1 MAKNR
6 LNVDKLQTEVLESA
20 RKVWLAGLGAVS
32 TVEEG
37 TSKLFEQLVE
47 QGREASSRGKQEADK
62 VRARVEG
69 EFGKARSR
77 VEGEYTKARS
87 RVQETLDEVGGR
99 FDQQVAGALHRLGI
113 PTRSEIQTL
122 TQRVEELTKQVE
134 LWSGATAPAAPA
146 ATRLVYHVSTQ
157 DDGWK
162 VQAEGAETPVVVKDT
177 KGEAVD
183 AARELAKS
191 QEPSQVVVHKMD
203 GTIQHSYSY
212 GDTSN

>member
-1 MAKNR
+1 MAKNK

-37 TSKLFEQLVE
+37 TTKLFDQLVE
-47 QGREASSRGKQEADK
+47 QGREASTRGKKEADK

-69 EFGKARSR
+69 EFDKARSR

-87 RVQETLDEVGGR
+87 RVQDTLDEAGGR
-99 FDQQVAGALHRLGI
+99 FDQQVANALHRLGI

-134 LWSGATAPAAPA
+134 LWSGAATPAAS
-146 ATRLVYHVSTQ
+146 RVVYHVSTEA
-157 DDGWK
+157 DGWK
-162 VQAEGAETPVVVKDT
+162 VQAEGAETPVVIKDT

>member
-1 MAKNR
+1 MAKNK

-47 QGREASSRGKQEADK
+47 QGREASTRGKKEANK

-69 EFGKARSR
+69 EFDKARSR

-87 RVQETLDEVGGR
+87 RVQDTLDEAGGR
-99 FDQQVAGALHRLGI
+99 FDQQVANALHRLGI

-134 LWSGATAPAAPA
+134 LWSGAAAPA
-146 ATRLVYHVSTQ
+146 ASRVVYHVSTQ

-162 VQAEGAETPVVVKDT
+162 VQAEGAETAVVIKDT

>member
-1 MAKNR
+1 MAKNK

-47 QGREASSRGKQEADK
+47 QGREASTRGKKEADK

-69 EFGKARSR
+69 ELDKARNR

-87 RVQETLDEVGGR
+87 RVQETLDEAGGR
-99 FDQQVAGALHRLGI
+99 FDQQVANALHRMGI

-134 LWSGATAPAAPA
+134 LWSGAATPA
-146 ATRLVYHVSTQ
+146 ATRVVYHVSTQ

-162 VQAEGAETPVVVKDT
+162 VQAEGAETPVVTKDT